1 MKQSFLI
8 IATVMVLLLTGVSHA
23 STSLDDPNTVLTVMQ
38 FTLKSGAS
46 RDELQKRMM
55 TIRDF
60 IRQQPGL
67 IDNALMENRNHD
79 AAPTF
84 VGVSR
89 WKSFKSW
96 EAMWSSREFKDL
108 VTKVSEVGEMNP
120 GTFAPI
126 GKKAMNVR

>member
-1 MKQSFLI
+1 MKQLFLVMTAI
-8 IATVMVLLLTGVSHA
+8 VLSLSRVSYAATVTP
-23 STSLDDPNTVLTVMQ
+23 LDDPNTVLTVMQ

-55 TIRDF
+55 RIRDF
-60 IRQQPGL
+60 VRKQPGL
-67 IDNALMENRNHD
+67 IDNALMENRNHN

-96 EAMWSSREFKDL
+96 EAMWSSTEFKDL
-108 VTKVSEVGEMNP
+108 VSKVSEVGEMNP

-126 GKKAMNVR
+126 GKTNH

>member
-1 MKQSFLI
+1 MKQSFLV
-8 IATVMVLLLTGVSHA
+8 IAAVIVLSLTRFSYA
-23 STSLDDPNTVLTVMQ
+23 ANATALDDPNTVLTVMQ

-60 IRQQPGL
+60 IRKQPGL
-67 IDNALMENRNHD
+67 IDNALMENRNHN

-96 EAMWSSREFKDL
+96 EALWNSNEFKSI
-108 VTKVSEVGEMNP
+108 VSQVSEVGEMNP

-126 GKKAMNVR
+126 SKASH